1 MSSFKFKVGEPRNVT
16 LAFDSPKQGKNDYG
30 VWYLYGIKTDIN
42 DDEDSFFATATL
54 HSMIQ
59 TLGAKEGDDITV
71 EKCDDGDMPYF
82 KVNGL
87 SINDMNSGGS
97 MEKIEAA
104 KPNPLKVS
112 LEGDLDI
119 SIEKLAADFEKL
131 KSEFAKLEGLFNQ
144 LDSKM
149 SSEKQVIEED
159 GVKYNV
165 NDIPF

>member
-1 MSSFKFKVGEPRNVT
+1 MSSFKFKEGEPRKVT
-16 LAFDSPKQGKNDYG
+16 LAFDSPKQGTNDYG
-30 VWYLYGIKTDIN
+30 AWYLYGIKTDIN

-59 TLGAKEGDDITV
+59 TLGAKEGDEVTI
-71 EKCDDGDMPYF
+71 EKCVDGDTPYF

-87 SINDMNSGGS
+87 SITDMNSGGAF
-97 MEKIEAA
+97 EKIEAA
-104 KPNPLKVS
+104 KPNPLKVT

-131 KSEFAKLEGLFNQ
+131 KSEFARLEDLYKQ
-144 LDSKM
+144 LESKM
-149 SSEKQVIEED
+149 TSE
-159 GVKYNV
+159 V